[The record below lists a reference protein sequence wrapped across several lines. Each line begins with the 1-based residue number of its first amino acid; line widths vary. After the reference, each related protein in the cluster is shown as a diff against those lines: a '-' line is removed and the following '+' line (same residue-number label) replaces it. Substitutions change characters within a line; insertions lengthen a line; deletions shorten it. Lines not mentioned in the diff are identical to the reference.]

1 MSPEAGPRLETDR
14 LILRRW
20 VDADREPF
28 AAINADPRVMEHFPA
43 VLDAAASDAMIA
55 RIEAGFEREG
65 FGLWAVERRDTGEFI
80 GFVGLA
86 KPSFTAHFTS
96 PEHPVVEVGWRLAPD
111 AWGHGFAS
119 EAARAALRFG
129 FEQVGLAEIVSFTAR
144 QNERSQAVM
153 RRIGMTHSG
162 EEDFAHPALDKNH
175 RLSQHV
181 LFRLS
186 SQ

>member
-1 MSPEAGPRLETDR
+1 MTPAEGPRIETER

-20 VDADREPF
+20 LEADRAPF

-43 VLDAAASDAMIA
+43 VLDAAASDAIIE

-65 FGLWAVERRDTGEFI
+65 FGLWAVERRDTGDFI

-119 EAARAALRFG
+119 EAARAALQFG
-129 FEQVGLAEIVSFTAR
+129 FEQLGLTEIVSFTAR

-153 RRIGMTHSG
+153 RRIGMTRTG
-162 EEDFAHPALDKNH
+162 ADDFAHPALAENH
-175 RLSQHV
+175 PLSQHV
-181 LFRLS
+181 LYRLRF
-186 SQ
+186 Q

>member
-1 MSPEAGPRLETDR
+1 MRLDAGPRIETER
-14 LILRRW
+14 LVLRRW
-20 VDADREPF
+20 VDADRVPF
-28 AAINADPRVMEHFPA
+28 AAVNADSRVMEHFPA
-43 VLDAAASDAMIA
+43 VLDAAASDAMID

-65 FGLWAVERRDTGEFI
+65 FGLWAVERRDNGEFI

-96 PEHPVVEVGWRLAPD
+96 PEHPVVEVGWRLAVD

-119 EAARAALRFG
+119 EAARAALQFG
-129 FEQVGLAEIVSFTAR
+129 FEQLGLTEIVSFTAR

-153 RRIGMTHSG
+153 RRIGMTYSA
-162 EEDFAHPALDKNH
+162 EEDFAHPALDEDH

-181 LFRLS
+181 LFRLK

>member
-1 MSPEAGPRLETDR
+1 MPVDGPRIETER

-20 VDADREPF
+20 LESDKAPF

-43 VLDAAASDAMIA
+43 VLDAAASDAMIE

-96 PEHPVVEVGWRLAPD
+96 PESPAVEVGWRLAPD
-111 AWGHGFAS
+111 AWGNGFAS
-119 EAARAALRFG
+119 EAARAALQFG
-129 FEQVGLAEIVSFTAR
+129 FDQLGLSEIVSFTAR

-153 RRIGMTHSG
+153 RRIGMTCSG
-162 EEDFAHPALDKNH
+162 DDDFAHPALGENH
-175 RLSQHV
+175 RLSEHV
-181 LFRLS
+181 LFRLK